1 MLNECDYEL
10 YKNEIRHRVKF
21 DGWTTFLYDV
31 LTSDKIREF
40 YNEKSY
46 FKALYLL
53 AMIDYLCRIHDIPL
67 ANRYDD
73 IRKVKMTSIVYPA
86 SILLLAKSCP
96 EQPIKEDA
104 FASSIPEFQRF
115 NIVEREIDDVA

>member
-1 MLNECDYEL
+1 MLKECDYEL

-21 DGWTTFLYDV
+21 DGWFDFLYDV
-31 LTSDKIREF
+31 LSSDRIRTL

-53 AMIDYLCRIHDIPL
+53 AMTDYLCRIHDIPL

-73 IRKVKMTSIVYPA
+73 IRRTKMSSIVYPS
-86 SILLLAKSCP
+86 SILLLARACP
-96 EQPIKEDA
+96 EESIKEDA
-104 FASSIPEFQRF
+104 FSSSIPEFQ
-115 NIVEREIDDVA
+115 